1 MESLDEHST
10 NTADT
15 SNTSNYPH
23 PQKKTKKRDT
33 TLKEALTW
41 DILNTQHSL
50 TINYTVMERGS
61 CEKRDKGKSN

>member
-15 SNTSNYPH
+15 SNTYRNPQ
-23 PQKKTKKRDT
+23 PQKRTKKRDT

-41 DILNTQHSL
+41 DTLNTQHSL